1 MTQQYKNEKLSSGSR
16 DLQSDL
22 LKAKKKQNELERKLA
37 EKDFQIQERNKE
49 LGCVYQITR
58 LINDPHNTTEYVLD
72 KAINILSASY
82 LYPEIACGRIL
93 YGDKEFKTDNF
104 RETEWSQK
112 QQIDLPKRG
121 EKLAV
126 EIFYLKELPCIDNGP
141 FLKEE
146 ENLLETVTIE
156 LATYLKRTRA
166 EEETSQ
172 NAWQLQSIFNSLQDP
187 VFIHDYN
194 GNMLEVNNM
203 ACEKLEYSKENL
215 LKMTPMDID
224 EPHYAEKA
232 PDIFREIEKEAY
244 YKGETVHVTKSGKK
258 IPIEINSSEILYKSQ
273 PAIIT
278 IARDITERKQYEQN
292 LLNAKE
298 KAEESTR
305 LKSAFLANLSHEIR
319 TPLNAILGFSD
330 LMNHENLGEDRRKE
344 FIGMIKDSGQKLM
357 SIMNDILD
365 MSFIESNQ
373 LQIEE
378 QNFSLNKLID
388 ELTSEINY
396 KIENGGKIITCNAYK
411 PFANGN
417 DFIVSDYEKIKQIYT
432 ILLDNAL
439 KFTDEGTIEVG
450 YKGNSE
456 ESFEFYV
463 TDTGNGIPYE
473 SKDLVFERFRQLD
486 QSITRKY
493 EGLGL
498 GLSIASGLARQ
509 LGGFIDFDSEINKGT
524 TFTFTIPVKFEKQE
538 FSEEDQSVPVND
550 FSGKT
555 ILVAEDDMMNFLL
568 VKEFLLETNA
578 NVQHAEDGQKAV
590 ELCEELNNV
599 DLVIMDIKMP
609 VLDGVEA
616 LKRIKKINHEIP
628 IIAFTAHAYEK
639 DKQKLLDKGFDEYIS
654 KPVKQE
660 ELLNLMGNLI

>member
-1 MTQQYKNEKLSSGSR
+1 MDKAFSKAE
-16 DLQSDL
+16 LQSEINKL
-22 LKAKKKQNELERKLA
+22 QSRLKAAKEKQNQLEQALA
-37 EKDFQIQERNKE
+37 DKDFQLKERNKE
-49 LGCVYQITR
+49 LGGLYQITE
-58 LINDPHNTTEYVLD
+58 LINDPDNSPDFVLQE
-72 KAINILSASY
+72 AINMLSASY
-82 LYPEIACGRIL
+82 LYPEFTCGRIL
-93 YGDKEFKTDNF
+93 YGEKKYVTDSFK
-104 RETEWSQK
+104 ETEWKHNFQV
-112 QQIDLPKRG
+112 DLTKDKG
-121 EKLAV
+121 KLTV
-126 EIFYLKELPCIDNGP
+126 EIYYLKELPTMDDGP

-146 ENLLETVTIE
+146 KELLETVARE
-156 LATYLKRTRA
+156 LATYLNRKEA
-166 EEETSQ
+166 EKETIQ
-172 NAWQLQSIFNSLQDP
+172 NAQQLETIFNSLQDAI
-187 VFIHDYN
+187 FIHDYN
-194 GNMLEVNNM
+194 GNMLEVNKM
-203 ACEKLEYSKENL
+203 ACDKLKYSKDEL
-215 LKMTPMDID
+215 LRMTPMDID
-224 EPHYAEKA
+224 EPEYASKA
-232 PDIFREIEKEAY
+232 ITLFNKIRENENFR
-244 YKGETVHVTKSGKK
+244 GETVHVTKTGEK
-258 IPIEINSSEILYKSQ
+258 IPAEINAINIVYKGK
-273 PAIIT
+273 PAILT
-278 IARDITERKQYEQN
+278 IARDITERKNYEKN
-292 LLNAKE
+292 LLSAKE
-298 KAEESTR
+298 KAEESTK

-330 LMNHENLGEDRRKE
+330 LLNNDDLERNKKQE
-344 FIGMIKDSGQKLM
+344 FVEMIKNSGQKLL
-357 SIMNDILD
+357 SIMDDILD